1 MTEEEKKEVQAQLI
15 ENKKETRKEDI
26 TDVLKLISPGTSLR
40 TAIEGVQKA
49 KTGGLIV
56 VYNDFAQNTFEG
68 GFKINARFTPQ
79 RIIELGKMDGAII
92 ISKDL
97 KKIMNANVLLTPDN
111 SIPSNETGTR
121 HKAAERTAKQAGTMV
136 IAVSQRRDEISLF
149 YKNLKYVV
157 RDTNDIIRRATSI
170 LQIIEKHRD
179 IFDKNKNELDRHE
192 IRRRGDPA
200 KILHLIQRGMIILKM
215 SETLKGY
222 IIELGAEGTIVKIR
236 LKELLHRVDKDVDEV
251 IKDYSRIGVSKSQKI
266 LSILS
271 YDELL
276 DLDNIKQC
284 LGLTEESVYPKGH
297 RMLEKAGIDEED
309 AGMLVKNF
317 KNLPAILD
325 LNEEALLKIF
335 NSEKAKVILEKLNHI
350 RERE

>member
-1 MTEEEKKEVQAQLI
+1 MEEEKKEVQAQLI
-15 ENKKETRKEDI
+15 ESKKEIKKEGI
-26 TDVLKLISPGTSLR
+26 TDVLKLISPGTFLR

-56 VYNDFAQNTFEG
+56 VYNDFAQNMFEG

-97 KKIMNANVLLTPDN
+97 KKIMHANVLLTPDN

-157 RDTNDIIRRATSI
+157 RDTNDIIRRATAV

-192 IRRRGDPA
+192 IKRRGESIKA
-200 KILHLIQRGMIILKM
+200 LHMIQRGMIILKM

-222 IIELGAEGTIVKIR
+222 VIELGAEGTIVKLR
-236 LKELLHRVDKDVDEV
+236 LKELLHRVEKDVDEV
-251 IKDYSRIGVSKSQKI
+251 IKDYSKIGVSKSQKI

-276 DLDNIKQC
+276 ELENIKQC
-284 LGLTEESVYPKGH
+284 LGISDEIAYPKGH
-297 RMLEKAGIDEED
+297 RILEKGGISEED
-309 AGMLVKNF
+309 TGILIKNF
-317 KNLPAILD
+317 KHLPAILE
-325 LNEEALLKIF
+325 LEKEGLLKLF
-335 NSEKAKVILEKLNHI
+335 AEEKAQEILEKINHI
-350 RERE
+350 KERE

>member
-1 MTEEEKKEVQAQLI
+1 MEEEKKEVQVRLI
-15 ENKKETRKEDI
+15 ETKKEVKKEGI
-26 TDVLKLISPGTSLR
+26 TDVLKFISPGTFLR

-56 VYNDFAQNTFEG
+56 VYNDFVQNLFEG

-121 HKAAERTAKQAGTMV
+121 HKAAERTAKQAETMV

-149 YKNLKYVV
+149 YRNLKYVI
-157 RDTNDIIRRATSI
+157 RDTNDIIRRATSV

-179 IFDKNKNELDRHE
+179 IFDKNKNDLDRHE
-192 IRRRGDPA
+192 IKKKGDVIKA
-200 KILHLIQRGMIILKM
+200 IHMIQRGMIILKM
-215 SETLKGY
+215 AETLRGY
-222 IIELGAEGTIVKIR
+222 VIELGVEGTIVKLR
-236 LKELLHRVDKDVDEV
+236 LKELLHRVEKDVDEV
-251 IKDYSRIGVSKSQKI
+251 INDYSKIGFSKSQKI

-276 DLDNIKQC
+276 DLENIKQC
-284 LGLTEESVYPKGH
+284 LGISEEIVYPKGH
-297 RMLEKAGIDEED
+297 RILEKGGISESDAGI
-309 AGMLVKNF
+309 LIKNF
-317 KNLPAILD
+317 KNLPTILE
-325 LNEEALLKIF
+325 LEEESLKKIYVNEEKF
-335 NSEKAKVILEKLNHI
+335 KEILEKISHI
-350 RERE
+350 KERE

>member
-1 MTEEEKKEVQAQLI
+1 MEEEKKEVQVKLI
-15 ENKKETRKEDI
+15 EGKKEVKKEGI
-26 TDVLKLISPGTSLR
+26 TDVLKLISPGTFLR

-56 VYNDFAQNTFEG
+56 VYNDFAQNMFEG

-97 KKIMNANVLLTPDN
+97 KKIMYSNVLLTPDN

-157 RDTNDIIRRATSI
+157 RDTNDIIRRATAV

-192 IRRRGDPA
+192 IKKRGDSIKA
-200 KILHLIQRGMIILKM
+200 LHMIQRGMIILKM

-222 IIELGAEGTIVKIR
+222 VIELGVEGTIVKLR
-236 LKELLHRVDKDVDEV
+236 LKELLHRVEKDVDEV
-251 IKDYSRIGVSKSQKI
+251 IKDYSKIGVSKSQKI

-276 DLDNIKQC
+276 DLENIKQC
-284 LGLTEESVYPKGH
+284 LGISEEIAYPKGH
-297 RMLEKAGIDEED
+297 RLLEKAGISEED
-309 AGMLVKNF
+309 TGALIKNF
-317 KNLPAILD
+317 KNLPSILE
-325 LNEEALLKIF
+325 LEKESLVKLF
-335 NSEKAKVILEKLNHI
+335 GEEKAQNILEKINHI
-350 RERE
+350 NERE

>member
-1 MTEEEKKEVQAQLI
+1 
-15 ENKKETRKEDI
+15 
-26 TDVLKLISPGTSLR
+26 
-40 TAIEGVQKA
+40 
-49 KTGGLIV
+49 
-56 VYNDFAQNTFEG
+56 
-68 GFKINARFTPQ
+68 
-79 RIIELGKMDGAII
+79 MDGAII

-97 KKIMNANVLLTPDN
+97 KKIMHANVLLTPDN

-157 RDTNDIIRRATSI
+157 RDTNDIIRRATAV

-192 IRRRGDPA
+192 IKKRGDSIKA
-200 KILHLIQRGMIILKM
+200 LHMIQRGMIILKM

-222 IIELGAEGTIVKIR
+222 VIELGVEGTIVKLR
-236 LKELLHRVDKDVDEV
+236 LKELLHRVEKDVDEV
-251 IKDYSRIGVSKSQKI
+251 IKDYSKIGVSKSQKI

-276 DLDNIKQC
+276 DLENIKQC
-284 LGLTEESVYPKGH
+284 LGISEEIAYPKGH
-297 RMLEKAGIDEED
+297 RLLEKAGISEED
-309 AGMLVKNF
+309 TGALIKNF
-317 KNLPAILD
+317 KNLPSILE
-325 LNEEALLKIF
+325 LEKESLVKLF
-335 NSEKAKVILEKLNHI
+335 GEEKAQNILEKINHI
-350 RERE
+350 NERE

>member
-1 MTEEEKKEVQAQLI
+1 MEEEKKEVQARLI
-15 ENKKETRKEDI
+15 ETKREVKKEGI
-26 TDVLKLISPGTSLR
+26 TDVLKLISPGTFLR

-56 VYNDFAQNTFEG
+56 VYNDFAQNMFEG
-68 GFKINARFTPQ
+68 GFKINSRFTPQ

-157 RDTNDIIRRATSI
+157 RDTNDIIRRATSV

-192 IRRRGDPA
+192 SKKKEDSSLKA
-200 KILHLIQRGMIILKM
+200 LHMIQRGMIILKM

-222 IIELGAEGTIVKIR
+222 IIELGAEGTLVKLR
-236 LKELLHRVDKDVDEV
+236 LKELLHRVEKDVDDV
-251 IKDYSRIGVSKSQKI
+251 ISDYSKIGVSKSQKI
-266 LSILS
+266 LAILS

-276 DLDNIKQC
+276 EFENIKQC
-284 LGLTEESVYPKGH
+284 LGISDEIAYPKGH
-297 RMLEKAGIDEED
+297 RMLGKAGICEED
-309 AGMLVKNF
+309 TGALIKNF
-317 KNLPAILD
+317 KNLPAIL
-325 LNEEALLKIF
+325 EAEKESLVKIF
-335 NSEKAKVILEKLNHI
+335 GEEKAQNVMEKISHI
-350 RERE
+350 KERE